1 MSAPETYFDTPVT
14 RAQVASGAWVR
25 PEHAASAL
33 GCDERTIRRRVRSGA
48 FVRAELGGRVYV
60 RQAPV
65 EPLGPKAA
73 KASVEREQSA
83 TAALALVVREQ
94 ANRLEQLAHELAIA
108 RVAAAHLEHTADTAG
123 RELGEARAAVTHL
136 EHELGTV
143 RQLAR
148 AIGEQAQREQARAT
162 ATEEQL
168 AQARAQVE
176 HERQRTA
183 AFVAQVEAERA
194 AEQARAA
201 RLERL
206 AQAPWYAV
214 RERKRLRRELE
225 SGAA

>member
-1 MSAPETYFDTPVT
+1 MTDTREVLHDDSPGDVHAWQPVAT
-14 RAQVASGAWVR
+14 L
-25 PEHAASAL
+25 AAAL
-33 GCDERTIRRRVRSGA
+33 AIAERT
-48 FVRAELGGRVYV
+48 VRARVAAGTVERLTGPGGRSYYRVPPAE
-60 RQAPV
+60 R
-65 EPLGPKAA
+65 
-73 KASVEREQSA
+73 ASVA
-83 TAALALVVREQ
+83 TDGSHGSGIAGSRQLATEEAFALVVREHQ
-94 ANRLEQLAHELAIA
+94 AHVERLAL
-108 RVAAAHLEHTADTAG
+108 
-123 RELGEARAAVTHL
+123 ELGQARAAVGHLEHVRQVEATAQAATVAHL

-148 AIGEQAQREQARAT
+148 AIGEQAQREQARAV

-176 HERQRTA
+176 HERQRAA

-214 RERKRLRRELE
+214 RERKRLRREL
-225 SGAA
+225 SA